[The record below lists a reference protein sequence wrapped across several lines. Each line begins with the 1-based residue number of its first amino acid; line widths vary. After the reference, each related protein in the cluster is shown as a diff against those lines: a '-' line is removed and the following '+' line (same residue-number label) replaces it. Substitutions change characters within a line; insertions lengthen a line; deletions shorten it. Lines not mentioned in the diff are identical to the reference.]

1 MARDPW
7 DVLGVAKTATND
19 EIKRAF
25 KRQAMMTH
33 PDKQGGSEER
43 FKEVNEAYSHIKD
56 EQSRAKYQNSQMG
69 GFNFGDMKADF
80 DFQGSPFGGM
90 HVDLNE
96 FFGKAFGQ
104 GFQGAQQQHFP
115 ENRDLNVRYSVTL
128 EESHV
133 GVRKQIKVKGPD
145 GNPKIV
151 DLMIPKGVD
160 NGHKIRYTG
169 LGENRYTNVKPGDL
183 YVNISL
189 KNHSK
194 YEKFENNLVTK
205 CTIDSID
212 AILGC
217 TRIVESIDGDK
228 VSLNIQPGTQ
238 HDLRLRI
245 PERGTYE
252 IDNPKRGDLL
262 VKININTPQ
271 KIHTKDELIE
281 LIRKKTTK

>member
-1 MARDPW
+1 MIDSEQSSSYLSNITAQDFSFTELNVFQERDELYNNSGS
-7 DVLGVAKTATND
+7 VSEFRNISFND
-19 EIKRAF
+19 EI
-25 KRQAMMTH
+25 
-33 PDKQGGSEER
+33 DI
-43 FKEVNEAYSHIKD
+43 KEFILCCENIKF
-56 EQSRAKYQNSQMG
+56 SKTS
-69 GFNFGDMKADF
+69 
-80 DFQGSPFGGM
+80 
-90 HVDLNE
+90 
-96 FFGKAFGQ
+96 GK
-104 GFQGAQQQHFP
+104 P
-115 ENRDLNVRYSVTL
+115 
-128 EESHV
+128 V
-133 GVRKQIKVKGPD
+133 GYI
-145 GNPKIV
+145 
-151 DLMIPKGVD
+151 
-160 NGHKIRYTG
+160 
-169 LGENRYTNVKPGDL
+169 
-183 YVNISL
+183 
-189 KNHSK
+189 
-194 YEKFENNLVTK
+194 EKFENNLVTK